1 MQPLPNL
8 WSCQE
13 QTEKLIRQ
21 DQLVVFRFGKQDS
34 LLECLPSK
42 INMVSESKL
51 LLQHMK
57 RTRNYKMAEKTPQQ
71 HYENNMTTNAIVTL

>member
-8 WSCQE
+8 WSRQE
-13 QTEKLIRQ
+13 QTEKLIRE
-21 DQLVVFRFGKQDS
+21 DQLVVLRFGKQDG

-51 LLQHMK
+51 LLQHIK
-57 RTRNYKMAEKTPQQ
+57 RTRNYKMAEKTLQ
-71 HYENNMTTNAIVTL
+71 HYENNMTTNAIITL